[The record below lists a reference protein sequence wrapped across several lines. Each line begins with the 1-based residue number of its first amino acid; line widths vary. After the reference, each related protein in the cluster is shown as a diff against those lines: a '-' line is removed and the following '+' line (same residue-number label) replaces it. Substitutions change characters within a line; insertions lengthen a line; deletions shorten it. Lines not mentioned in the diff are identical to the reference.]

1 MSGEKIDNAFISYA
15 SEILADTN
23 NGLSG
28 SQIIKYCNSYA
39 VDFAVN
45 TPVTSPDF
53 GKFGSIIPNKRT
65 ALYKNLSVFSGRQQ
79 FTIIKELCEI
89 PLFKDNQDVQNLK
102 KTLFTRFSRFATGTL
117 YTDTYEPTGWER
129 VDRSIDEM
137 KSRLEVA
144 STEEQYQAIGM
155 LGRETLITIA
165 QQVFDPN
172 KHPTIDGVEASTT
185 DAKRMLEAY
194 LEYELAEASE
204 KTRKFAKASVDL
216 GNQLTHD
223 RSANK
228 RDASMC
234 LISIISVA
242 SMVKMIRENT
252 LYY

>member
-1 MSGEKIDNAFISYA
+1 MNNQKIDDAFISYA
-15 SEILADTN
+15 SDTLADTN
-23 NGLSG
+23 KGLSG

-65 ALYKNLSVFSGRQQ
+65 ALYRNLCEFNGRQQ
-79 FTIIKELCEI
+79 FTIIKELCEL
-89 PLFKDNQDVQNLK
+89 PVFKNNQEVQKLK
-102 KTLFTRFSRFATGTL
+102 KTLFTRFSGFATGTL
-117 YTDTYEPTGWER
+117 YTDTYQPTGWER

-144 STEEQYQAIGM
+144 ATEEQFQAIGM

-165 QQVFDPN
+165 QQVFDAD
-172 KHPTIDGVEASTT
+172 KHPTLDNVEASTT
-185 DAKRMLEAY
+185 DAKRMLDAF
-194 LEYELAEASE
+194 LQYELSGTSE
-204 KTRKFAKASVDL
+204 RPRKFARASVDL

-223 RSANK
+223 RGATK

-234 LISIISVA
+234 LISVTAVA
-242 SMVKMIRENT
+242 SLIKMIQENS
-252 LYY
+252 